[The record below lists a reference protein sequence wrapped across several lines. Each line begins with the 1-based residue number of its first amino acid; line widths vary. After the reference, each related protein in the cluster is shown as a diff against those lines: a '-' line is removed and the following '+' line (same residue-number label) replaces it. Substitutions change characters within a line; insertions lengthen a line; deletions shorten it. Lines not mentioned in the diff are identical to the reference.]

1 MSKIVI
7 LCEGKTEELA
17 VRHLVARQW
26 KADNLAVV
34 GLSTINLRAK
44 VKDTGKSA
52 RVELDKKEVVAV
64 FTLID
69 LYGMKQVTHPPNDAL
84 EQKVERVR
92 EWLRAQVEHPR
103 ADRFFPHVCV
113 HETEAWILAE
123 GRALAARLKDEG
135 IKPVPTAES
144 KNFQNPPKRRIN
156 QLFLRFLGTRY
167 GEIADGT
174 PLFEKMEFDPVYN
187 SCQYFRKF
195 YDDLKRAAAYHTH

>member
-26 KADNLAVV
+26 KADNLAAV

-44 VKDTGKSA
+44 VKDAGKSA

-69 LYGMKQVTHPPNDAL
+69 LYGMKQVTHPSNDAL

-92 EWLRAQVEHPR
+92 EWLRAQIDHPR
-103 ADRFFPHVCV
+103 ADRFFPHVSV

-123 GRALAARLKDEG
+123 GHALAARLKDTS
-135 IKPVPTAES
+135 IKPDPNAES
-144 KNFQNPPKRRIN
+144 KNFQRPPSTRLNELFQRRRQQPYHKR
-156 QLFLRFLGTRY
+156 LLT
-167 GEIADGT
+167 A
-174 PLFEKMEFDPVYN
+174 PL
-187 SCQYFRKF
+187 C
-195 YDDLKRAAAYHTH
+195 